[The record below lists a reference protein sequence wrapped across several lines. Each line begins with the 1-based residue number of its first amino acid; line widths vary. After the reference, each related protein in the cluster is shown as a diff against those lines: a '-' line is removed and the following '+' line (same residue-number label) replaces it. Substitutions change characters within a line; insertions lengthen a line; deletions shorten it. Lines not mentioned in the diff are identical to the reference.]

1 MDARA
6 PGTCGLLWAL
16 LGVPAL
22 PSPELGA
29 PTPLPRAKAAQ
40 RAIDTEATADS
51 IVHHS
56 RKNASK
62 EEVEEGKDDEE
73 EERTSLIGCESSEP
87 SGQRAMRV
95 CPSERNGSSASSK
108 KTKDAQNTSRGTPQ
122 RGASVTA
129 VEPVEK
135 QRQRGSRNS
144 FGSGDSSRSAGAC
157 DKRLHRSKDGR
168 KKVLSKSSDAQK
180 ETAVTALSSS
190 PPRGPQALGWEHD

>member
-29 PTPLPRAKAAQ
+29 PTPLPRAKAQ

-62 EEVEEGKDDEE
+62 EEVEEGKTTKK
-73 EERTSLIGCESSEP
+73 RRGLASLCESSEP